1 MSGRTCV
8 RLVPRGEMAV
18 PAVVTL
24 AAEVESPRT
33 AELLGL
39 RFDVERAALAVPVP
53 DRS

>member
-1 MSGRTCV
+1 
-8 RLVPRGEMAV
+8 MAV

-24 AAEVESPRT
+24 GAEVESPRT

-39 RFDVERAALAVPVP
+39 RFDVERVKLPLAVT

>member
-1 MSGRTCV
+1 
-8 RLVPRGEMAV
+8 MAV

-39 RFDVERAALAVPVP
+39 RFDVERAVVSLPIP
-53 DRS
+53 GRS